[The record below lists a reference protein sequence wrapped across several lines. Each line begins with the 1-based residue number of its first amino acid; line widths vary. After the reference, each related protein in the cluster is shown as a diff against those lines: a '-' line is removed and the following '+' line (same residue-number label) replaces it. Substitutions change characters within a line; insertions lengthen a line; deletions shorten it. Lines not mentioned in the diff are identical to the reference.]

1 MYFTPTFFVLPLFEK
16 APETSKEKALTLF
29 YTFPLWKKKKK
40 KKTTFEKREK
50 ESRERRRFCDDDSSC
65 AFFFSEELKRERERR
80 LDFSALL
87 CVQFLND
94 TLTRETVK
102 RKDTIGERHH
112 VSIQTRA
119 LRGCD
124 FETTY
129 TFFFP
134 FLLSLSS
141 LSFLSEHAQ
150 RDRRR
155 RLRRR
160 LRFLLRVSFR
170 LLLLSLGGVSLFQKS
185 FCLYWN
191 DAAADDDEILV
202 WDATTET
209 KKKERRKR
217 TNRRKSVVFE
227 KPFASRAY
235 PIHKY

>member
-102 RKDTIGERHH
+102 RKDTIGERHISCLDSNASTPR
-112 VSIQTRA
+112 VR
-119 LRGCD
+119 LRD
-124 FETTY
+124 DIH
-129 TFFFP
+129 FFFP

-141 LSFLSEHAQ
+141 LSFLSEHKHSATVVVVYVVVYAFFFA
-150 RDRRR
+150 
-155 RLRRR
+155 
-160 LRFLLRVSFR
+160 FLFDFCYY
-170 LLLLSLGGVSLFQKS
+170 LLGVSLSFKS
-185 FCLYWN
+185 HFACI
-191 DAAADDDEILV
+191 E
-202 WDATTET
+202 TTPPPMT
-209 KKKERRKR
+209 TR
-217 TNRRKSVVFE
+217 
-227 KPFASRAY
+227 Y
-235 PIHKY
+235 